1 MSQENVGVIEEA
13 WRATNRGD
21 VDGLLAAM
29 TDDVDFRPPSHRLD
43 GTVFRGHAGVRAWM
57 ERIKETWSELEGSP
71 HAVVSVGDQI
81 VMAIHTRGVGHE
93 SGVPI
98 HQRAFVVYSVRD
110 GKIAACIAYPSE
122 REALKAV
129 GLEE

>member
-1 MSQENVGVIEEA
+1 MSQENVEVIEEA

-21 VDGLLAAM
+21 VDSLLAAM
-29 TDDVDFRPPSHRLD
+29 TNDVDFRPPSHRLD

-71 HAVVSVGDQI
+71 HAVASVGEQI
-81 VMAIHTRGVGHE
+81 VMAIDTRGVGHE

-98 HQRAFVVYSVRD
+98 HQRAFVVYSVCD
-110 GKIAACIAYPSE
+110 GKIAACIAYSSE
-122 REALKAV
+122 YDALNAV
-129 GLEE
+129 GLAE

>member
-1 MSQENVGVIEEA
+1 VEIVREG

-21 VDGLLAAM
+21 IDGLLAVM

-57 ERIKETWSELEGSP
+57 ERSKETWSELEGSP
-71 HAVVSVGDQI
+71 HVVASVGDQI
-81 VMAIHTRGVGHE
+81 VMAIDTRGVGHE

-98 HQRAFVVYSVRD
+98 HQRAFMVYSVRD
-110 GKIAACIAYPSE
+110 GKIAACIAYSSE
-122 REALKAV
+122 HEALEAV
-129 GLEE
+129 GLAE

>member
-1 MSQENVGVIEEA
+1 MSRESVHVIEAA

-21 VDGLLAAM
+21 VNGLLAAM

-57 ERIKETWSELEGSP
+57 EGIKETWSELEGSP
-71 HAVVSVGDQI
+71 HAVASVGEQI
-81 VMAIHTRGVGHE
+81 VMVVDTRGVGHD

-98 HQRAFVVYSVRD
+98 HERAFVVYSVRY
-110 GKIAACIAYPSE
+110 GKIAACIAYSSE
-122 REALKAV
+122 HEALKAV

>member
-1 MSQENVGVIEEA
+1 MSKENVEVIEEA
-13 WRATNRGD
+13 WRATNRGE

-29 TDDVDFRPPSHRLD
+29 TNDVDFRPPSHRLD
-43 GTVFRGHAGVRAWM
+43 GTVFRGHAGVLAWM

-71 HAVVSVGDQI
+71 HVVASVGEQI
-81 VMAIHTRGVGHE
+81 VMAIDTRGVGRE

-110 GKIAACIAYPSE
+110 GKIAACIAYSCE
-122 REALKAV
+122 RDALKAV
-129 GLEE
+129 GLAE

>member
-1 MSQENVGVIEEA
+1 MSQENVEIIKEG

-21 VDGLLAAM
+21 VDGLLAVM

-71 HAVVSVGDQI
+71 HAVASVGEHVVVAVD
-81 VMAIHTRGVGHE
+81 TRAVGHE

-98 HQRAFVVYSVRD
+98 HECAFVVYSVRN
-110 GKIAACIAYPSE
+110 GKIGACIAYPSE
-122 REALKAV
+122 HEALKAV